1 MNKKRMIAAAVGAA
15 LGSIVAGSAS
25 AVTLTFDELATQ
37 PVQGLTTN
45 GIGFGFTV
53 GTQTSQDAVYNRPGP
68 AGTSVLSGAVLEG
81 DARGILT
88 PTFPTPTPVL
98 GFGVALTA
106 STGLSPGLTVQLLG
120 PAGQAL
126 GTSSVNTAARGG
138 FNEARFDFSDGLLGR
153 AIIDFNDALLASPQR
168 FAIDNLT
175 VLPGGA
181 VAGGGGGSGAVAG
194 GGGGSG
200 AAAAVPT
207 PSGLALIG
215 IRMFALAKTAGR
227 YVRRT

>member
-1 MNKKRMIAAAVGAA
+1 MNKKHVIAVAVTGVLGCVAAAPAN
-15 LGSIVAGSAS
+15 

-37 PVQGLTTN
+37 PVQGLTSN

-53 GTQTSQDAVYNRPGP
+53 GAQTSQDAVYNRLGP
-68 AGTSVLSGAVLEG
+68 AGASVLSGAVLEG

-88 PTFPTPTPVL
+88 LTFPTPTPVL
-98 GFGVALTA
+98 SFGVALTA
-106 STGLSPGLTVQLLG
+106 PAGLTPGLTVQLLG

-126 GTSSVNTAARGG
+126 GTSSVNTSARGTLS
-138 FNEARFDFSDGLLGR
+138 EARFDFSDGLLGR
-153 AIIDFNDALLASPQR
+153 AIIDFNDALLAGPQR
-168 FAIDNLT
+168 FGIDNLT
-175 VLPGGA
+175 VVPG
-181 VAGGGGGSGAVAG
+181 GAVAG

-215 IRMFALAKTAGR
+215 IGMFGLAITAGR

>member
-1 MNKKRMIAAAVGAA
+1 MNKKRMIAAAVSAA

-68 AGTSVLSGAVLEG
+68 ASTSVLSGAVLEG

-88 PTFPTPTPVL
+88 LTFPTPTPVL
-98 GFGVALTA
+98 SFGVALTA
-106 STGLSPGLTVQLLG
+106 PAGLTPGLTVQLLG

-126 GTSSVNTAARGG
+126 GTSSVNTVARGTLS
-138 FNEARFDFSDGLLGR
+138 EARFDFSDGLLGR
-153 AIIDFNDALLASPQR
+153 AIIDFNDGLLASPQR

-175 VLPGGA
+175 VVP
-181 VAGGGGGSGAVAG
+181 SGAAAG

-215 IRMFALAKTAGR
+215 IGLFALVITVGR
-227 YVRRT
+227 NVRRT